1 MSIKHKS
8 AYYLIPV
15 ALVCIAALF
24 IVKAHYNNKQQEQA
38 KVYSQPTSEETK
50 VVQENMQK
58 QTEEHREEIIAD
70 TINESNESNESKDVN
85 DATKVVTTDNDMRDT
100 TSNVTVVENTFDE
113 DKQQETSAE
122 LPNNEVWDSET
133 REIPRLSE
141 VHLPR
146 PHYTKVLDNGI
157 VFDSRKSREVV
168 LNAPTVT
175 STSKGDLKQT
185 LKDLEKQLET
195 NNNPVLRNQIDSL
208 KRALNP

>member
-1 MSIKHKS
+1 MFIKHKS

-70 TINESNESNESKDVN
+70 TINESNESNDVN
-85 DATKVVTTDNDMRDT
+85 DATKVVTTDNDMQDT

-122 LPNNEVWDSET
+122 VWDSET
-133 REIPRLSE
+133 REIPRLSK

-157 VFDSRKSREVV
+157 VFDSRKSQEVV

>member
-1 MSIKHKS
+1 MFIKHKS

-70 TINESNESNESKDVN
+70 TINESNESNDVN
-85 DATKVVTTDNDMRDT
+85 DATKVVTTDNDMQDT

-122 LPNNEVWDSET
+122 VWDSET
-133 REIPRLSE
+133 REIPRLSK

-157 VFDSRKSREVV
+157 VFDSRKSQEVV

-185 LKDLEKQLET
+185 LKDLEKQFET

>member
-1 MSIKHKS
+1 MLVGSI
-8 AYYLIPV
+8 
-15 ALVCIAALF
+15 
-24 IVKAHYNNKQQEQA
+24 
-38 KVYSQPTSEETK
+38 
-50 VVQENMQK
+50 
-58 QTEEHREEIIAD
+58 
-70 TINESNESNESKDVN
+70 
-85 DATKVVTTDNDMRDT
+85 
-100 TSNVTVVENTFDE
+100 VTVVENTFDE

-122 LPNNEVWDSET
+122 VWDSET
-133 REIPRLSE
+133 REIPRLSK

-157 VFDSRKSREVV
+157 VFDSRKSQEVV

-185 LKDLEKQLET
+185 LKDLEKQFET

>member
-1 MSIKHKS
+1 MFIKHKS

-70 TINESNESNESKDVN
+70 TINESNESNDVN
-85 DATKVVTTDNDMRDT
+85 DATKVVTTDNDMQDT

-122 LPNNEVWDSET
+122 VWDSET
-133 REIPRLSE
+133 REIPRLSK

-185 LKDLEKQLET
+185 LKDLEKQFET

>member
-70 TINESNESNESKDVN
+70 TINKSNESKDVN

-133 REIPRLSE
+133 REIPRLSK
-141 VHLPR
+141 VHLQR

>member
-1 MSIKHKS
+1 MSKEKTMSIKHKS

-70 TINESNESNESKDVN
+70 TINKSNESKDVN

-100 TSNVTVVENTFDE
+100 TSNVTFDE

-141 VHLPR
+141 VHLQR

>member
-70 TINESNESNESKDVN
+70 TINESNESNESNDVN
-85 DATKVVTTDNDMRDT
+85 DATKVVTTDNDMQDT

-122 LPNNEVWDSET
+122 VWDSET
-133 REIPRLSE
+133 REIPRLSK

-157 VFDSRKSREVV
+157 VFDSRKSQEVV
-168 LNAPTVT
+168 LQRSDCNFNF
-175 STSKGDLKQT
+175 KG
-185 LKDLEKQLET
+185 
-195 NNNPVLRNQIDSL
+195 
-208 KRALNP
+208 